1 MPKLC
6 LIHRDESRQVYPLHQ
21 GVITIGR
28 DPASHIHLD
37 SPAVRPQH
45 ARIFTIGDSSV
56 IQALTSQADVFI
68 NNEEVLRRELS
79 NEDLIHIG
87 SYKFQFLDP
96 DAPAR
101 HATPTDVALAGAADE
116 EERQSALT
124 ELPAEQEP
132 VDDEHPAPVV
142 LPDQAG
148 EQPDR
153 SPDVPESAPDTVDDD
168 TEPVPPAPESGAAT
182 DVDVD
187 SSDDWHTALAERY
200 RAMSDDLPELDE
212 PGLDPN
218 WHDAISEGVRA
229 ALADLDQGYD
239 ADDEELAE
247 LEEHEALA
255 AASLG
260 LFTPEARPT
269 DHAEP
274 GEVEPATDTAEG
286 APHSGADL
294 TATEISAPTTPVD
307 ALTAAESADEEE
319 QGSTEASSSAG
330 IEILRGPNQGK
341 QVLFDKSRVVLGNL
355 GERIVMI
362 RRDDEHYLVW
372 AAAKAAA
379 ATLNGTLLLEEP
391 QPLTDGDEIEF
402 ANLSVRFF
410 LRQATDQS
418 VDITAPANSL
428 SA

>member
-1 MPKLC
+1 MPELC

-37 SPAVRPQH
+37 SPAVQPQH

-101 HATPTDVALAGAADE
+101 HATPTDVAPADATDE
-116 EERQSALT
+116 EQQSALT
-124 ELPAEQEP
+124 VLPAEQEP
-132 VDDEHPAPVV
+132 MDDEHPAPVV
-142 LPDQAG
+142 LPDQAD
-148 EQPDR
+148 EQPDG
-153 SPDVPESAPDTVDDD
+153 SPEELESAPDTVGDN
-168 TEPVPPAPESGAAT
+168 TEPVAPEPESEAAA
-182 DVDVD
+182 DN
-187 SSDDWHTALAERY
+187 SDDWHTALAERY

-218 WHDAISEGVRA
+218 WTDAISEGVRA

-239 ADDEELAE
+239 VDDEELAE

-255 AASLG
+255 AAGLG
-260 LFTPEARPT
+260 LFTPEAQPT

-274 GEVEPATDTAEG
+274 AEFEPATDTAEG
-286 APHSGADL
+286 APHSSTDL
-294 TATEISAPTTPVD
+294 TATEISAPTSSED
-307 ALTAAESADEEE
+307 ALTAEESAGEEE
-319 QGSTEASSSAG
+319 QESAEVISSAG

-341 QVLFDKSRVVLGNL
+341 QVLFDKSRVVLANL

-410 LRQATDQS
+410 LRQTTDQS
-418 VDITAPANSL
+418 MDITAPASSL